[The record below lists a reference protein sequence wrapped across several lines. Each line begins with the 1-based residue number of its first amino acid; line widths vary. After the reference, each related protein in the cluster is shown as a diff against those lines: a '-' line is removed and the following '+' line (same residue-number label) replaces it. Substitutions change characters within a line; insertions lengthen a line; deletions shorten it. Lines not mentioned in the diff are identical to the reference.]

1 MLVVVFVNESLEE
14 IVREGDVSNF
24 NILVAPFVEE
34 FDAALLGN
42 NVFGQDGV
50 TRDWVFDFDLA
61 VVGHLDEFGWWC

>member
-34 FDAALLGN
+34 FDAALFGN